1 MEVREGKILIVEDEK
16 DLARLIKYNLDKE
29 GYQTLTAN
37 DGETGLI
44 MLQSYR
50 PDMII
55 LDIMLPKLDGY
66 DFLKIARKSH
76 DTPVIILTA
85 KKEEMDKI
93 LGLELG
99 ADDYVTKPF
108 SIRELMARIKAIM
121 RRASEKESRESFIR
135 IGSLTVDLE
144 KYEVS
149 LKEKQVSLSPKEFE
163 FLKCLL
169 LARGKALTREQ
180 LLEKVWGYDE
190 SAEIDTRTID
200 QHIARLREKLGLEAS
215 RIITVKNIGYRF
227 KTD

>member
-1 MEVREGKILIVEDEK
+1 MGVREGKILIIEDEK

-29 GYQTLTAN
+29 GYQTFTAN
-37 DGETGLI
+37 DGETGLT
-44 MLQSYR
+44 MLQSCR

-135 IGSLTVDLE
+135 TGSLTVDLE

-149 LKEKQVSLSPKEFE
+149 LKGKQVSLSPKEFE